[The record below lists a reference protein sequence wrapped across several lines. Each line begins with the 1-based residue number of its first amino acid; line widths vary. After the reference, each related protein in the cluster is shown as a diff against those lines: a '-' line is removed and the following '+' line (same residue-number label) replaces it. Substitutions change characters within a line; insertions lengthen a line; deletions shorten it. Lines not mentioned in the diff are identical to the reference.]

1 LKELFYNLYISS
13 WKNFYKV
20 IMIKVVVVEDN
31 ASIREGLK
39 ILIDGTEGYS
49 CTHSFSDCETM
60 LKNIV
65 KLEPD
70 VLLMD
75 LGLPGMGGIEGIK
88 KVKAFIPDLTILV
101 LTVYEENDRVFD
113 ALCAGA
119 SGYLVKKTPPSKL
132 LEAIKEAYDGGAPMS
147 SQIARKVIDFFQK
160 KKPAFPGKEVYIL
173 TPREKEILSGL
184 VEGHN
189 FKSIAD
195 SLFIS
200 VETVRFHF
208 RNIYKKL
215 HVHSQSEAVAKAIK
229 EGII

>member
-1 LKELFYNLYISS
+1 
-13 WKNFYKV
+13 
-20 IMIKVVVVEDN
+20 MIKVVVVEDN
-31 ASIREGLK
+31 DSIREGLK

-49 CTHSFSDCETM
+49 CISTFSNCEPM
-60 LKNIV
+60 LKSIV
-65 KLEPD
+65 KLNPD

-75 LGLPGMGGIEGIK
+75 LGLPGIGGIEGIK
-88 KVKAFIPDLTILV
+88 KVKTLIPDLTILV

-132 LEAIKEAYDGGAPMS
+132 LDAIKEAYEGGAPMS

-160 KKPAFPGKEVYIL
+160 KKPVIPGKEVYIL

>member
-1 LKELFYNLYISS
+1 ML
-13 WKNFYKV
+13 
-20 IMIKVVVVEDN
+20 KVVVVEDSD
-31 ASIREGLK
+31 SIREGLK

-49 CTHSFSDCETM
+49 CIGVFSDSETM

-65 KLEPD
+65 KLNPD

-88 KVKAFIPDLTILV
+88 KVKVLLPDLTILI
-101 LTVYEENDRVFD
+101 LTVYEENDLVFE
-113 ALCAGA
+113 AICAGA

-132 LEAIKEAYDGGAPMS
+132 LEAIQEAHDGGAPMS
-147 SQIARKVIDFFQK
+147 SHIARKVFDFFQT
-160 KKPAFPGKEVYIL
+160 KKPPITSKSVYAL
-173 TPREKEILSGL
+173 TAREKEILSGL

-200 VETVRFHF
+200 IETVRYHF

>member
-1 LKELFYNLYISS
+1 ML
-13 WKNFYKV
+13 
-20 IMIKVVVVEDN
+20 KVVVVEDSD
-31 ASIREGLK
+31 SIREGLK

-49 CTHSFSDCETM
+49 CIGVFSDSETM

-65 KLEPD
+65 KLNPD
-70 VLLMD
+70 ALLMD

-88 KVKAFIPDLTILV
+88 KVKALLPDLTILV
-101 LTVYEENDRVFD
+101 LTVYEENDLVFE
-113 ALCAGA
+113 AICAGA

-132 LEAIKEAYDGGAPMS
+132 LEAIKEAHDGGAPMS
-147 SQIARKVIDFFQK
+147 SHIARKVFDFFQT
-160 KKPAFPGKEVYIL
+160 KKPASTPKSAYAL
-173 TPREKEILSGL
+173 TPREKEILTGL

-200 VETVRFHF
+200 IETVRYHF
-208 RNIYKKL
+208 RNIYRKL

>member
-1 LKELFYNLYISS
+1 ML
-13 WKNFYKV
+13 
-20 IMIKVVVVEDN
+20 KVVVVEDN
-31 ASIREGLK
+31 DSIREGLK

-49 CTHSFSDCETM
+49 CVDSFSDCESM
-60 LKNIV
+60 LKKIV
-65 KLEPD
+65 KLNPD

-75 LGLPGMGGIEGIK
+75 IGLPGMSGVEGIK
-88 KVKAFIPDLTILV
+88 RVKVFLPELTILV
-101 LTVYEENDRVFD
+101 LTVYEENDLVFD

-132 LEAIKEAYDGGAPMS
+132 LEAIKEAYEGGSPMS
-147 SQIARKVIDFFQK
+147 SHIARKVIDFFQT
-160 KKPAFPGKEVYIL
+160 KKPVSPQKSIYIL
-173 TPREKEILSGL
+173 TPREKEILTGL

-189 FKSIAD
+189 FKFIAD

-200 VETVRFHF
+200 IETVRFHF

-215 HVHSQSEAVAKAIK
+215 HVHSQSEAVAKAIR

>member
-1 LKELFYNLYISS
+1 ML
-13 WKNFYKV
+13 
-20 IMIKVVVVEDN
+20 KVVVVEDN
-31 ASIREGLK
+31 DSIREGLK

-49 CTHSFSDCETM
+49 CVGSFSDSESM

-65 KLEPD
+65 KLNPD
-70 VLLMD
+70 ALLMD
-75 LGLPGMGGIEGIK
+75 LGLPGMGGVEGIK
-88 KVKAFIPDLTILV
+88 KVKVLLPELTILV
-101 LTVYEENDRVFD
+101 LTVYEENDLVFD

-132 LEAIKEAYDGGAPMS
+132 LEAIKEAYEGGAPMS

-160 KKPAFPGKEVYIL
+160 KKPVSPQKSVYTL

-189 FKSIAD
+189 FKFIAD

-200 VETVRFHF
+200 IETVRFHF

>member
-1 LKELFYNLYISS
+1 MLN
-13 WKNFYKV
+13 V
-20 IMIKVVVVEDN
+20 IVVEDSD
-31 ASIREGLK
+31 SIREGLK

-49 CTHSFSDCETM
+49 CIAAFSDCESM
-60 LKNIV
+60 LKKIE
-65 KLEPD
+65 KLNPD

-75 LGLPGMGGIEGIK
+75 LGLPGMSGIEGIK
-88 KVKAFIPDLTILV
+88 KVKALLPELTILV
-101 LTVYEENDRVFD
+101 LTVYEENDRIFE

-132 LEAIKEAYDGGAPMS
+132 LEAIKEAYEGGAPMS
-147 SQIARKVIDFFQK
+147 SHIARKVIDFFQT
-160 KKPAFPGKEVYIL
+160 KKPDTPQKNDYAL

-195 SLFIS
+195 SLYIS
-200 VETVRFHF
+200 IETVRFHF

>member
-1 LKELFYNLYISS
+1 ML
-13 WKNFYKV
+13 
-20 IMIKVVVVEDN
+20 KVVVVEDN
-31 ASIREGLK
+31 EPIREGLK
-39 ILIDGTEGYS
+39 ILIDGTDGYS
-49 CTHSFSDCETM
+49 CIDAFSDCESM
-60 LKNIV
+60 LKKIV
-65 KLEPD
+65 KLNPD
-70 VLLMD
+70 VVLMD
-75 LGLPGMGGIEGIK
+75 LGLPGIGGVEGIK
-88 KVKAFIPDLTILV
+88 KVKALLPELTILV
-101 LTVYEENDRVFD
+101 LTVYEENDLVFD

-132 LEAIKEAYDGGAPMS
+132 LEAIREAHEGGAPMS
-147 SQIARKVIDFFQK
+147 SHIARKVIDFFQS
-160 KKPAFPGKEVYIL
+160 KKPVSSKKTAYDL

-189 FKSIAD
+189 FKFIAD

-200 VETVRFHF
+200 IETVRFHF